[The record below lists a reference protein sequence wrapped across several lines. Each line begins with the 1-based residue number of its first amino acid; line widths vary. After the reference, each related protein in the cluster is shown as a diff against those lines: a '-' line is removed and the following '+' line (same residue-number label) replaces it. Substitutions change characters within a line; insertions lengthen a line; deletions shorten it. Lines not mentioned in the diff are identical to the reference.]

1 MSNFKKIEEM
11 DDFSITSKLI
21 CVGADGAL
29 VMQWSQRG
37 QCVRLQITIA
47 PYVTSIH
54 FLTHKLNIANK
65 SLSIYDH
72 V

>member
-29 VMQWSQRG
+29 VMQ
-37 QCVRLQITIA
+37 
-47 PYVTSIH
+47 
-54 FLTHKLNIANK
+54 
-65 SLSIYDH
+65 
-72 V
+72 